1 MTVGLPALLVV
12 ALSAAAI
19 CAILIVLL
27 RPLLQRYA
35 LARPNARSSHK
46 VPTPQGGG
54 LAIVGACLTA
64 ASLSPMLGG
73 PALPLTLLGAAVLLA
88 AVGTIDDLKPLPV
101 LPRMALQALAV
112 ALVLWTLPTSIHILS
127 PLPIALERIIEFLGL
142 IWFINLTNFMDG
154 LDWMTVAE
162 MLPITV
168 MLSLFAFIGEAP
180 AAVAPVALGLAGA
193 LLGFAPFNA
202 PVARLFMGDVGSLPI
217 GLLVGW
223 ALVAFAGDGH
233 LAAALLLPLYYLA
246 DATLTLLARLRRGE
260 KIWVAHRTHFYQRA
274 TDNGFT
280 VREVVG
286 TVFALNIAL
295 AMLAGLSIGL
305 RSAIADV
312 ALLAAGAAAVTA
324 VLRRFDR
331 GTTRS
336 ASRPDRNRT

>member
-1 MTVGLPALLVV
+1 MTATDQIFAEPLAAV
-12 ALSAAAI
+12 ALPLGAALG
-19 CAILIVLL
+19 CAALILVLF
-27 RPLLQRYA
+27 PLLQRYA

-64 ASLSPMLGG
+64 ASLSPLLGG

-88 AVGTIDDLKPLPV
+88 AVGTIDDLKPIPV

-112 ALVLWTLPTSIHILS
+112 ALVLWTVPTSIHILS

-142 IWFINLTNFMDG
+142 IWFVNLTNFMDG

-168 MLSLFAFIGEAP
+168 MLSLFAFIGEVP

-217 GLLVGW
+217 GLLTGW
-223 ALVAFAGDGH
+223 ALVLFAGAGH
-233 LAAALLLPLYYLA
+233 LAAALLLPLYYLV
-246 DATLTLLARLRRGE
+246 DATLTLFLRLKRGE
-260 KIWVAHRTHFYQRA
+260 KVWIAHRSHFYQRA
-274 TDNGFT
+274 TDNGFSVRAVVAT
-280 VREVVG
+280 VL
-286 TVFALNIAL
+286 ALNIVL
-295 AMLAGLSIGL
+295 A
-305 RSAIADV
+305 V
-312 ALLAAGAAAVTA
+312 LAALSVRLGSSLADILLLGLGAAAA
-324 VLRRFDR
+324 GSVLRRFDR
-331 GTTRS
+331 KPT
-336 ASRPDRNRT
+336 

>member
-1 MTVGLPALLVV
+1 MTATDQIFAEPLAAV
-12 ALSAAAI
+12 ALPLGAALG
-19 CAILIVLL
+19 CAALILVLF
-27 RPLLQRYA
+27 PLLQRYA

-64 ASLSPMLGG
+64 ASLSPLLGG

-88 AVGTIDDLKPLPV
+88 AVGTIDDLKPIPV

-142 IWFINLTNFMDG
+142 IWFVNLTNFMDG

-168 MLSLFAFIGEAP
+168 MLSLFAFIGEVP

-217 GLLVGW
+217 GLLTGW
-223 ALVAFAGDGH
+223 ALVLFAGAGH
-233 LAAALLLPLYYLA
+233 LAAALLLPLYYLV
-246 DATLTLLARLRRGE
+246 DATLTLFLRLKRGE
-260 KIWVAHRTHFYQRA
+260 KVWIAHRSHFYQRA
-274 TDNGFT
+274 TDNGFSVRAVVAT
-280 VREVVG
+280 VL
-286 TVFALNIAL
+286 ALNIVL
-295 AMLAGLSIGL
+295 A
-305 RSAIADV
+305 V
-312 ALLAAGAAAVTA
+312 LAALSVRLGSSLADILLLGLGAAAA
-324 VLRRFDR
+324 GSVLRRFDR
-331 GTTRS
+331 KPT
-336 ASRPDRNRT
+336 

>member
-1 MTVGLPALLVV
+1 MTATDQIFAEPLAAV
-12 ALSAAAI
+12 ALPLGAALG
-19 CAILIVLL
+19 CAALILVLF
-27 RPLLQRYA
+27 PLLQRYA

-64 ASLSPMLGG
+64 ASLSPLLGG

-88 AVGTIDDLKPLPV
+88 AVGTIDDLKPIPV

-142 IWFINLTNFMDG
+142 IWFVNLTNFMDG

-168 MLSLFAFIGEAP
+168 MLSLFAFIGEVP

-217 GLLVGW
+217 GLLTGW
-223 ALVAFAGDGH
+223 ALVLFAGAGH
-233 LAAALLLPLYYLA
+233 LAAALLLPLYYLV
-246 DATLTLLARLRRGE
+246 DATLTLFLRLKRGD
-260 KIWVAHRTHFYQRA
+260 KVWIAHRSHFYQRA
-274 TDNGFT
+274 TDNGFSVRAVVAT
-280 VREVVG
+280 VL
-286 TVFALNIAL
+286 ALNIVL
-295 AMLAGLSIGL
+295 A
-305 RSAIADV
+305 V
-312 ALLAAGAAAVTA
+312 LAALSVRLGSSLADILLLGLGAAAA
-324 VLRRFDR
+324 GSVLRRFDR
-331 GTTRS
+331 KPT
-336 ASRPDRNRT
+336 

>member
-1 MTVGLPALLVV
+1 MTATDQIFAEPLAAV
-12 ALSAAAI
+12 ALPLGAALG
-19 CAILIVLL
+19 CAALILVLF
-27 RPLLQRYA
+27 PLLQRYA

-64 ASLSPMLGG
+64 ASLSPLLGG

-88 AVGTIDDLKPLPV
+88 AVGTIDDLKPIPV

-142 IWFINLTNFMDG
+142 IWFVNLTNFMDG

-217 GLLVGW
+217 GLLTGW
-223 ALVAFAGDGH
+223 ALVLFAGAGH
-233 LAAALLLPLYYLA
+233 LAAALLLPLYYLV
-246 DATLTLLARLRRGE
+246 DATLTLFLRLKRGD
-260 KIWVAHRTHFYQRA
+260 KVWIAHRSHFYQRA
-274 TDNGFT
+274 TDNGFSVRAVVAT
-280 VREVVG
+280 VL
-286 TVFALNIAL
+286 ALNIVL
-295 AMLAGLSIGL
+295 A
-305 RSAIADV
+305 V
-312 ALLAAGAAAVTA
+312 LAALSVRLGSSLADILLLGLGAAAA
-324 VLRRFDR
+324 GSVLRRFDR
-331 GTTRS
+331 KPT
-336 ASRPDRNRT
+336 

>member
-1 MTVGLPALLVV
+1 MTATDQIFAEPLAAV
-12 ALSAAAI
+12 ALPLGAALG
-19 CAILIVLL
+19 CAALILVLF
-27 RPLLQRYA
+27 PLLQRYA

-64 ASLSPMLGG
+64 ASLSPLLGG

-88 AVGTIDDLKPLPV
+88 AVGTIDDLKPIPV

-217 GLLVGW
+217 GLLTGW
-223 ALVAFAGDGH
+223 ALVLFAGAGH
-233 LAAALLLPLYYLA
+233 LAAALLLPLYYLV
-246 DATLTLLARLRRGE
+246 DATLTLFLRLKRGD
-260 KIWVAHRTHFYQRA
+260 KVWIAHRSHFYQRA
-274 TDNGFT
+274 TDNGFSVRAVVAT
-280 VREVVG
+280 VL
-286 TVFALNIAL
+286 ALNIVL
-295 AMLAGLSIGL
+295 A
-305 RSAIADV
+305 V
-312 ALLAAGAAAVTA
+312 LAALSVRLGSSLADFLLLGLGAAAA
-324 VLRRFDR
+324 GSVLRRFDR
-331 GTTRS
+331 KPT
-336 ASRPDRNRT
+336 